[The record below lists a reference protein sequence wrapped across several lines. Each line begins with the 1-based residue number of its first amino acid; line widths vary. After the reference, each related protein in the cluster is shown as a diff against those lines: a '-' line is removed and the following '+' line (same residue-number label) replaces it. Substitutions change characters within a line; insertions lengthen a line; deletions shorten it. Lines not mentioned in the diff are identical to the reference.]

1 MLQHKY
7 FGPRGFVSLVYCLS
21 YGENESLSGGEVVDN
36 TNKGT
41 PQFWTLFAA
50 CSRGIDHVAETVA
63 KNSSSS
69 PFASDLL
76 KGGNLTVEERLKSK
90 LEVLEDL
97 RSRGIWLL
105 DASIFG
111 WYMSQPQVYS
121 KSSASGEVH
130 RKQKNRPPKELKI
143 PSLVLSWELFTKHL
157 IREVA
162 DEGHLKVRLRRNV
175 SPLHLIESFHPCL
188 SSSQMCSSFYLYSP
202 RIVTLV
208 FLWLYLI
215 SLIWSALLGVEKML
229 IPIGMEVEAALTRE
243 RLEDAL
249 RGGSTASVSETFPA
263 PNAWIPGGYGRFHA
277 KLAALVNEAA
287 PKVNHTKLK
296 NPF

>member
-7 FGPRGFVSLVYCLS
+7 FGPREFVSLVYCLA
-21 YGENESLSGGEVVDN
+21 YGENESLDGGEVVHN
-36 TNKGT
+36 ANKGT

-50 CSRGIDHVAETVA
+50 CSRGVDYVAETVA
-63 KNSSSS
+63 KSSSSS

-76 KGGNLTVEERLKSK
+76 KGGNLTVDERLKAK

-121 KSSASGEVH
+121 KSSSSGEVH

-162 DEGHLKVRLRRNV
+162 DEGHLKVRLRQNV
-175 SPLHLIESFHPCL
+175 SPFVR
-188 SSSQMCSSFYLYSP
+188 SSRSIHDYRRLKFVVHFIFILLARYS
-202 RIVTLV
+202 R
-208 FLWLYLI
+208 I
-215 SLIWSALLGVEKML
+215 SLTLFVNVNLVLAPCGR
-229 IPIGMEVEAALTRE
+229 EVA
-243 RLEDAL
+243 DSNWY
-249 RGGSTASVSETFPA
+249 GS
-263 PNAWIPGGYGRFHA
+263 
-277 KLAALVNEAA
+277 
-287 PKVNHTKLK
+287 
-296 NPF
+296 

>member
-1 MLQHKY
+1 MLHDKY

-21 YGENESLSGGEVVDN
+21 YGENESLCGKVIDK

-50 CSRGIDHVAETVA
+50 CARGVEHVAGTKA
-63 KNSSSS
+63 NKAFSS

-76 KGGNLTVEERLKSK
+76 KGGDLPVEERLKAK

-111 WYMSQPQVYS
+111 WYMSQPHEYS
-121 KSSASGEVH
+121 RSSSSGEVH
-130 RKQKNRPPKELKI
+130 RKRKNRPPKELKI
-143 PSLVLSWELFTKHL
+143 PSLVLSWVSFTKHL

-162 DEGHLKVRLRRNV
+162 NEGHLKVRLCHTCLASLFV
-175 SPLHLIESFHPCL
+175 AFIWICSISFHL
-188 SSSQMCSSFYLYSP
+188 SPSFHSSP
-202 RIVTLV
+202 IVAFCCFPFDCHV
-208 FLWLYLI
+208 D
-215 SLIWSALLGVEKML
+215 SLSVVEKLL

-243 RLEDAL
+243 RMEDAV
-249 RGGSTASVSETFPA
+249 RGESMASVSETFPA

-287 PKVNHTKLK
+287 PKVDRNMKQEL
-296 NPF
+296 

>member
-1 MLQHKY
+1 MLQDSY

-21 YGENESLSGGEVVDN
+21 YGENESLSGGGVIDS

-50 CSRGIDHVAETVA
+50 CSRGVDHVAETMA
-63 KNSSSS
+63 KNASSS

-76 KGGNLTVEERLKSK
+76 KGGNLSVEERLKAK

-121 KSSASGEVH
+121 KSSLSGEVH

-162 DEGHLKVRLRRNV
+162 DEGHLKVRLRQIV
-175 SPLHLIESFHPCL
+175 SLLRSCL
-188 SSSQMCSSFYLYSP
+188 SSSQISYCSIFIPLA
-202 RIVTLV
+202 
-208 FLWLYLI
+208 
-215 SLIWSALLGVEKML
+215 SLLLFP
-229 IPIGMEVEAALTRE
+229 PINIFNDDLPHAPHVREVADSDR
-243 RLEDAL
+243 D
-249 RGGSTASVSETFPA
+249 GS
-263 PNAWIPGGYGRFHA
+263 
-277 KLAALVNEAA
+277 
-287 PKVNHTKLK
+287 
-296 NPF
+296 